1 MRILIVDD
9 DRLVCSSLKTIL
21 EAQGQT
27 IAGIGYSGRE
37 ALQLYRETQPDVLLM
52 DIRMEDMNGVDASE
66 AILHS
71 DPHARILFLT
81 TFSDDEYIIRAL
93 KLGVKGYIL
102 KQNFD
107 SIIPALEA
115 VYMGQNVFN
124 TEIIAKLPDLLKQ
137 NTKEALCSYD
147 LNERELHFIQLVAKG
162 LNNKEL
168 AQTLFLS
175 EGTVRNYLSS
185 LLEKLQ
191 LRDRTQLAIFYYQ
204 NCSQRTCNSTPPQK
218 QSHTI

>member
-1 MRILIVDD
+1 
-9 DRLVCSSLKTIL
+9 
-21 EAQGQT
+21 
-27 IAGIGYSGRE
+27 
-37 ALQLYRETQPDVLLM
+37 
-52 DIRMEDMNGVDASE
+52 
-66 AILHS
+66 
-71 DPHARILFLT
+71 
-81 TFSDDEYIIRAL
+81 
-93 KLGVKGYIL
+93 
-102 KQNFD
+102 
-107 SIIPALEA
+107 IIPALEA

-204 NCSQRTCNSTPPQK
+204 NLQP
-218 QSHTI
+218 

>member
-9 DRLVCSSLKTIL
+9 DKLVCSSLKTIL

-27 IAGIGYSGRE
+27 IAGIGCSGRE
-37 ALQLYRETQPDVLLM
+37 ALQLYRETNPDVL
-52 DIRMEDMNGVDASE
+52 DIRMEGMNGVDASE

-71 DPHARILFLT
+71 FPDARILFLT
-81 TFSDDEYIIRAL
+81 TFSDDDYIIRAL

-137 NTKEALCSYD
+137 HTKETLCSYD

-204 NCSQRTCNSTPPQK
+204 NL
-218 QSHTI
+218 QSKET

>member
-9 DRLVCSSLKTIL
+9 DKLVCSSLKTIL

-27 IAGIGYSGRE
+27 IAGIGCSGRE
-37 ALQLYRETQPDVLLM
+37 ALQLYRETNPDVLLM
-52 DIRMEDMNGVDASE
+52 DIRMEGMNGVDASE

-71 DPHARILFLT
+71 FPDARILFLT
-81 TFSDDEYIIRAL
+81 TFSDDDYIIRAL

-115 VYMGQNVFN
+115 VY

-137 NTKEALCSYD
+137 HTKETLCSYD

-204 NCSQRTCNSTPPQK
+204 NL
-218 QSHTI
+218 QSKET

>member
-147 LNERELHFIQLVAKG
+147 LSERELHFIQLLAKG

-204 NCSQRTCNSTPPQK
+204 NLQPK
-218 QSHTI
+218 DM